1 VRVAGLGQHFSFSV
15 GGEFNP
21 GKVEKQHLLALAES
35 LGIAPKYLLKI
46 ASETIARMLVAVPL
60 AVAEVLP
67 HLSNSEQVL
76 TQHLELDYI
85 RVRPRYF
92 AMKTVVCP
100 LFSQSTAPARIP
112 RPPAHVNCK

>member
-1 VRVAGLGQHFSFSV
+1 MRVHNDGLGQHFAFSV

-21 GKVEKQHLLALAES
+21 GKVEKPQLRALAES

-46 ASETIARMLVAVPL
+46 ASETIARVLAAVPL

-76 TQHLELDYI
+76 AQRLELKI
-85 RVRPRYF
+85 LGI
-92 AMKTVVCP
+92 AKK
-100 LFSQSTAPARIP
+100 LQNQLAG
-112 RPPAHVNCK
+112 